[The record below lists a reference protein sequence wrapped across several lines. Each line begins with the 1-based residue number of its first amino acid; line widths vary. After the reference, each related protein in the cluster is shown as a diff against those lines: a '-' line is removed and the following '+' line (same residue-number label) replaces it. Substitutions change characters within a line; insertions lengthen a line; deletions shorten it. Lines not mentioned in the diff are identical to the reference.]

1 MPKRPGTQLGFGP
14 RLTKHMTVRG
24 LDKSPSPLK
33 YRVGNTQS
41 DMRKTF
47 GIPYEKY
54 VKAVVPGDKQADRAN
69 PGPGTYLANLITAE
83 KRENSK
89 CGMIGL

>member
-1 MPKRPGTQLGFGP
+1 
-14 RLTKHMTVRG
+14 MTVRG

-33 YRVGNTQS
+33 YKLGSTQS

-54 VKAVVPGDKQADRAN
+54 VKAVVRGDK
-69 PGPGTYLANLITAE
+69 
-83 KRENSK
+83 
-89 CGMIGL
+89 